1 MLVSWSLE
9 GRLWAL
15 LNLELGG
22 EGAGGE
28 VPSAPMRPPDGPCQE
43 TKVWIWLQKCGA
55 ESKP

>member
-22 EGAGGE
+22 EGAGE
-28 VPSAPMRPPDGPCQE
+28 VPSAPMRPPDGTYQE
-43 TKVWIWLQKCGA
+43 TEVWIWLQMCGV